1 MKSKLSILIMTG
13 ALLSGVWANA
23 VTLDL
28 RPPNST
34 VGQSSLVQVELW
46 ISGLGTATAPS
57 LGAYDF
63 TLAYN
68 PALLGYSAFHFGDP
82 ILGNQLDLLGFGTVS
97 GLDGATPG
105 QLSAFE
111 ISLDLAGDL
120 DALQASAFTLG
131 TVSFKALRSGTSAM
145 QFTSV
150 LLSDAAGNAM
160 AAELGRGSVSIPEPV
175 SGGWMAAVMAALVGA
190 GARKWKRNRH

>member
-1 MKSKLSILIMTG
+1 
-13 ALLSGVWANA
+13 LLSGVWANA

-28 RPPNST
+28 RPPGST
-34 VGQSSLVQVELW
+34 VGQNALVHVELW
-46 ISGLGTATAPS
+46 ISGLGTGTAPS

-68 PALLGYSAFHFGDP
+68 PALLGYGAFSFGDP

-120 DALQASAFTLG
+120 DAMQAGAFTLG
-131 TVSFKALRSGTSAM
+131 TVSFKALGSGTSAL

-150 LLSDAAGNAM
+150 LLSDAAGNAL
-160 AAELGRGSVSIPEPV
+160 AVELGRGSVSIPEPV
-175 SGGWMAAVMAALVGA
+175 TGGWMVAVLTALVGA
-190 GARKWKRNRH
+190 GARKWKENRH